1 MEKVTINNWSE
12 LQDQLYH
19 NAYDPGLGRYRSP
32 YAFRGVE
39 DKHYDLHSALHR
51 LGENYL
57 EVEKHLLRNFRRYAH
72 RDVVERDSIFYWL
85 AVAQHHGLPT
95 RMLDWTYSPLIATH
109 FATMDIDKFDR
120 DGCIYMINFV
130 QAQQYLPEDLREVL
144 RDEGGDVFNVDQLSE
159 KVQHLKVLA
168 LLYDEIFPIF
178 MEPPSLDDRM
188 ANQYALFSFMSKVE
202 CSLHDWLDD
211 HPELIRK
218 IIIPREV
225 KWELRDKLDQ
235 ANITERVLFPGLDGL
250 SMWLKRLYSS
260 KNQTKKQ

>member
-1 MEKVTINNWSE
+1 MEKVTIHNWSE

-19 NAYDPGLGRYRSP
+19 NAYDPNLGRFRSP

-39 DKHYDLHSALHR
+39 DKHYKLRSALHR
-51 LGENYL
+51 MGENYL

-109 FATMDIDKFDR
+109 FATMDINKFDR
-120 DGCIYMINFV
+120 DGCIFMINFV
-130 QAQQYLPEDLREVL
+130 KARQFLPPALQDVLRE
-144 RDEGGDVFNVDQLSE
+144 EGGDVFNVDQLSE
-159 KVQHLKVLA
+159 KIQNLKELA
-168 LLYDEIFPIF
+168 LQYDHIFPIF

-202 CSLHDWLDD
+202 CSLQDWLKE

-218 IIIPREV
+218 IIIPKEV

-250 SMWLKRLYSS
+250 SMWLKRLYSP
-260 KNQTKKQ
+260 KNKTA